1 MDILLYN
8 ERKKLALNEI
18 NLKPVKLLGEWK
30 IPIGWGL
37 KLLKINI
44 LLNLMLLMTDPQYAL
59 VSNTPYVRPAHP
71 GIFTLPN
78 GATPMYNL
86 IHYSAHMTKIY
97 VSSTKSAKS
106 SKLSFNKSLP
116 LLKNNTLLPC

>member
-44 LLNLMLLMTDPQYAL
+44 LLNLMIFTGFAPSVQSRFYIKVYWEIFLWFVAIK
-59 VSNTPYVRPAHP
+59 SNTRR
-71 GIFTLPN
+71 
-78 GATPMYNL
+78 
-86 IHYSAHMTKIY
+86 
-97 VSSTKSAKS
+97 
-106 SKLSFNKSLP
+106 
-116 LLKNNTLLPC
+116 

>member
-8 ERKKLALNEI
+8 ERKKLALNEN

-44 LLNLMLLMTDPQYAL
+44 PLNLMNVT
-59 VSNTPYVRPAHP
+59 
-71 GIFTLPN
+71 N
-78 GATPMYNL
+78 GT
-86 IHYSAHMTKIY
+86 
-97 VSSTKSAKS
+97 
-106 SKLSFNKSLP
+106 
-116 LLKNNTLLPC
+116 KNNKGNDPTKP